1 MRSAIGGTLTPEDVL
16 ATNGKRLCGSARADV
31 KAVHMLNVWSHQ
43 RGLCLSSTAVA
54 SKSNE
59 MTALPSLLDTL
70 SLLELAGCIITVDA
84 LNSQREVARKLIE
97 HDADYVMAL
106 KGNQPKLHEDV
117 VWLFEDAL
125 ETGFQGIKNDLHE
138 TNERGHGRSE
148 RRPCL
153 LLSEL
158 SYLQE
163 HRWPGLRSVARVT
176 CERTSKGKT
185 SVETRYYLC
194 SFKAEAARVLHAVR
208 THWEVEN
215 KLHWTLDVVFG
226 EDRHDYAERQ
236 GAENM
241 SVLRQFALN
250 LLRQNQ
256 SPGSLK
262 GKRKKAAW
270 DDDFRTCVLK
280 GLLPN

>member
-1 MRSAIGGTLTPEDVL
+1 M
-16 ATNGKRLCGSARADV
+16 
-31 KAVHMLNVWSHQ
+31 
-43 RGLCLSSTAVA
+43 ST
-54 SKSNE
+54 
-59 MTALPSLLDTL
+59 
-70 SLLELAGCIITVDA
+70 
-84 LNSQREVARKLIE
+84 
-97 HDADYVMAL
+97 
-106 KGNQPKLHEDV
+106 
-117 VWLFEDAL
+117 
-125 ETGFQGIKNDLHE
+125 
-138 TNERGHGRSE
+138 
-148 RRPCL
+148 
-153 LLSEL
+153 
-158 SYLQE
+158 
-163 HRWPGLRSVARVT
+163 
-176 CERTSKGKT
+176 ERTLKGKT
-185 SVETRYYLC
+185 TCEVRYYLC

-215 KLHWTLDVVFG
+215 KLHWILDVVFN

-280 GLLPN
+280 GLLPG

>member
-1 MRSAIGGTLTPEDVL
+1 MCLT
-16 ATNGKRLCGSARADV
+16 
-31 KAVHMLNVWSHQ
+31 
-43 RGLCLSSTAVA
+43 STAVDG
-54 SKSNE
+54 KSNE
-59 MTALPSLLDTL
+59 ITSVPDLLDTL
-70 SLLELAGCIITVDA
+70 SLLGLAGCTVTVDA
-84 LNSQREVARKLIE
+84 LNTQREIARKVKAHKAE
-97 HDADYVMAL
+97 YVMAL
-106 KGNQPKLHEDV
+106 KQNQKTLFEDV
-117 VWLFEDAL
+117 VWLFETEPQL
-125 ETGFQGIKNDLHE
+125 ENVFE
-138 TNERGHGRSE
+138 TCERSRGRE
-148 RRPCL
+148 EVRHCAVL
-153 LLSEL
+153 AEL
-158 SYLQE
+158 DYLGAHQ
-163 HRWPGLRSVARVT
+163 WPGLESVAKVST
-176 CERTSKGKT
+176 ERTLKGKT
-185 SVETRYYLC
+185 TCEVRYYLC

-256 SPGSLK
+256 SLGSLK